1 MRIDILR
8 IILLCCLVLCIIK
21 IPAIPQSNF
30 TRKTQDW
37 RYDRDGEYQIN
48 HRIAIDDSLYH
59 IYFSI
64 NVPEGID
71 IEENIGLNYQIKAS
85 IDTDEILF
93 TRTINYPVHGVGMDM
108 ESKYFH
114 ITVPDANN
122 FNIMFLNINN
132 KGSGKSYTYDFP
144 LISSTSYSPPDFML
158 FAASSSLPIC
168 GDFENISNSFIIH
181 DYVNDNK
188 ELFVYYYGTD
198 FEVSDPPMYRLKKSV
213 SKSMTIDSTFI
224 LYSDSTFT
232 LDREGLYFIQSDTST
247 LSGIGIRIENTYYP
261 KMTSIKQLTEPL
273 IYLSTKNEIDKLLN
287 SKDVRNAF
295 ETFWLNLAKSEEIA
309 RQIIKRYYDR
319 VEEANLL
326 FTNYKEGWKTDMGMI
341 YIIVG
346 PPDEVYID
354 EEKESWYYK
363 NPGKNQ
369 IVVFNFL
376 HLKNLFSDK
385 HYMLIRDNQYKSFW
399 FKSIDSWRKGI

>member
-1 MRIDILR
+1 MRLDILR

-21 IPAIPQSNF
+21 IPAISQSNI

-37 RYDRDGEYQIN
+37 RYDREGEYQVN

-122 FNIMFLNINN
+122 FNIMFLNITN
-132 KGSGKSYTYDFP
+132 KGSGKSYTYDIP
-144 LISSTSYSPPDFML
+144 LISSTSYPPPDFML

-168 GDFENISNSFIIH
+168 GDFKNISNSFILH

-198 FEVSDPPMYRLKKSV
+198 FEVSDPPMYRLKKSI

-224 LYSDSTFT
+224 LYIDSTFT

-273 IYLSTKNEIDKLLN
+273 IYLSTKKEIDKLLN
-287 SKDVRNAF
+287 
-295 ETFWLNLAKSEEIA
+295 
-309 RQIIKRYYDR
+309 
-319 VEEANLL
+319 
-326 FTNYKEGWKTDMGMI
+326 
-341 YIIVG
+341 
-346 PPDEVYID
+346 
-354 EEKESWYYK
+354 
-363 NPGKNQ
+363 
-369 IVVFNFL
+369 
-376 HLKNLFSDK
+376 
-385 HYMLIRDNQYKSFW
+385 
-399 FKSIDSWRKGI
+399 